1 MRCINNT
8 EVRNELQGTARSPEE
23 AWCWQFSWNMN
34 VGEDS
39 GCWGLGV
46 WEQLPRCLVWTLPI
60 PSGWSCVTQ
69 GRWSCRAT
77 GRLQDHLDFCGKQA
91 GVGILAPPVW
101 SQLIFLCFRFNSER
115 LIRRKTGRCT
125 VLCMERMVKGGLLC
139 STGLSL
145 PSVLGAP
152 MWEKNLK

>member
-8 EVRNELQGTARSPEE
+8 EVRNELQGTARSLEE
-23 AWCWQFSWNMN
+23 AWCWQFSWNVN

-115 LIRRKTGRCT
+115 LIRNETGRCT
-125 VLCMERMVKGGLLC
+125 VLCRERMVKGTRCAAQDSLYPVCWAHLC
-139 STGLSL
+139 G
-145 PSVLGAP
+145 
-152 MWEKNLK
+152 KRI